1 MAAGRSSDGERK
13 DGGPH
18 SCFEVHGDGGL
29 DEACRRPTR
38 GAQRRPARLLRR
50 VLFGAKMKLGGRQRL
65 ALSARKELST
75 TALVAS
81 GVDCGYSSGACELN
95 ERRSRHDDK
104 R

>member
-1 MAAGRSSDGERK
+1 MAAGRSSDSERK

-50 VLFGAKMKLGGRQRL
+50 VLFGVKMKLGGRQRL
-65 ALSARKELST
+65 ALSARKELEYNGTGGIGGRLRLQFGGVRAQRT
-75 TALVAS
+75 TEPA
-81 GVDCGYSSGACELN
+81 
-95 ERRSRHDDK
+95 R
-104 R
+104 